1 MAGLMDFLQN
11 PATMNM
17 AASLLESGG
26 PSTTPIGTGQAIGR
40 SLLAYQQ
47 GSDLAMQRKLREA
60 QIAKMMQQ
68 QEDEQRQREF
78 FRGAASR
85 FAPTAQQQAL
95 AQHGGPTITAAE
107 AVPTLQD
114 QPMDMSGLYRE
125 MLSVPGME
133 TSGIAGM
140 QKLAK
145 EQAEANAPIKLG
157 EGDTLLDPKSM
168 QPVYSSGPKLP
179 WYVQRGEGG
188 QPGGINPLYR
198 DFEMMKARAAAPSVK
213 VDVKTGESIGTQVG
227 PMLKE
232 SKLQAS
238 GAVKMFDSAER
249 IEKALASG
257 KVSAGPLA
265 SKTMTVKQFIY
276 KTTGGNAEDV
286 KQTRQTIRALSEMAV
301 EARKELAGQGQV
313 TESEAK
319 AVERAMAGNIDE
331 LTTGELAEIAKLT
344 KRASNYRVRAHQDMV
359 DEVGRRP
366 DTKGLTPFYKIPGSE
381 RVLKYTG
388 DADMGGIAKISS
400 DADYNALPSGAVFT
414 GPDGKRRRKP

>member
-1 MAGLMDFLQN
+1 MAGLMDFLQS
-11 PATMNM
+11 PAAINM

-68 QEDEQRQREF
+68 QEDEKNQREF
-78 FRGAASR
+78 FSGAASR

-95 AQHGGPTITAAE
+95 AQNGGPTIAAAE
-107 AVPTLQD
+107 AMPTLQD
-114 QPMDMSGLYRE
+114 QPMDMGGLYRG
-125 MLSVPGME
+125 MLAVPGME
-133 TSGIAGM
+133 TAGIAGM
-140 QKLAK
+140 QRFAK

-157 EGDTLLDPKSM
+157 EGDTLLDPKTM
-168 QPVYSSGPKLP
+168 QPVYTGGPKLP
-179 WYVQRGEGG
+179 WYVERGAGG
-188 QPGGINPLYR
+188 QPGSINPLYR

-227 PMLKE
+227 PMLKD
-232 SKLQAS
+232 SKTRAS

-249 IEKALASG
+249 LEKALASG
-257 KVSAGPLA
+257 KVSAGPFA
-265 SKTMTVKQFIY
+265 SQTMTVKQFIY
-276 KTTGGNAEDV
+276 KTTGGNAEDI

-301 EARKELAGQGQV
+301 EARKELQGQGQV

-319 AVERAMAGNIDE
+319 AVEKAESGNIDDMTTIE
-331 LTTGELAEIAKLT
+331 LGELAKLT

-366 DTKGLTPFYKIPGSE
+366 DTKGLTPFYKVPGAE

-388 DADMGGIAKISS
+388 DSDMGGVAKIAS
-400 DADYNALPSGAVFT
+400 DADYNALPSGTVFT
-414 GPDGKRRRKP
+414 GPDGKQRRKP